1 MGPKNRAH
9 ASKNELLFQNSLVLP
24 TALLILDES
33 GERNLLR
40 SVSTTDILDLKLL
53 LDKLV
58 LSIVLSFRLELDLAG
73 NKKKHFLY
81 FSLEMRKMEN
91 YVFSPSGNI
100 FYSLDTFVASIG
112 RGSDVRRCWVD
123 HSSAAEF
130 TTMCPTM
137 LPPWYHHGTMV
148 LEILIII
155 SVMADRPVRPVW
167 PTRNALYFIFQI
179 DAFNSKVSRGRGVN
193 SAFH

>member
-40 SVSTTDILDLKLL
+40 SVSILDLKLL

-73 NKKKHFLY
+73 TKKKHFLCSHKCRQAGG
-81 FSLEMRKMEN
+81 FAA
-91 YVFSPSGNI
+91 PC
-100 FYSLDTFVASIG
+100 
-112 RGSDVRRCWVD
+112 SD
-123 HSSAAEF
+123 H
-130 TTMCPTM
+130 
-137 LPPWYHHGTMV
+137 
-148 LEILIII
+148 
-155 SVMADRPVRPVW
+155 
-167 PTRNALYFIFQI
+167 
-179 DAFNSKVSRGRGVN
+179 
-193 SAFH
+193 